1 MRGRWRTFSLLLMLL
16 GGCASRT
23 SDVWTKP
30 GVTDSDRQRDQRE
43 CLAQAVDPS
52 EPLGGPL
59 GNVVHLDRGLYEA
72 CMAQRGYTL
81 SNERE

>member
-1 MRGRWRTFSLLLMLL
+1 MRGLRRTLPLLLMLL
-16 GGCASRT
+16 DGCASRT

-30 GVTDSDRQRDQRE
+30 GVTDADRQRDQRD
-43 CLAQAVDPS
+43 CLALAVDPAA
-52 EPLGGPL
+52 PLGGPL